1 MYEVLEIVRLV
12 LIVIVSLL
20 SFLLILKFSADMIT
34 NLRKISNIKRL
45 KKCMDTM
52 AAAATVFKT
61 DVIEKNSDGKKEK
74 LRLVFLSIQQAKRPI
89 AKKCCL
95 LIPPLTR

>member
-34 NLRKISNIKRL
+34 NLRKISNI
-45 KKCMDTM
+45 
-52 AAAATVFKT
+52 
-61 DVIEKNSDGKKEK
+61 
-74 LRLVFLSIQQAKRPI
+74 
-89 AKKCCL
+89 
-95 LIPPLTR
+95 